1 VVKPRSDTSI
11 DTTSLLLEE
20 LERKANED
28 DGDEDEDEDGIVN
41 ADASSG
47 EAAAKMAMDLA
58 FIVIN

>member
-28 DGDEDEDEDGIVN
+28 DGDDDEDGIVN

>member
-1 VVKPRSDTSI
+1 
-11 DTTSLLLEE
+11 LLEE

-28 DGDEDEDEDGIVN
+28 DDDEDDIVN

>member
-28 DGDEDEDEDGIVN
+28 DDDEDDIIN

>member
-1 VVKPRSDTSI
+1 MVKPRSDTSI

-28 DGDEDEDEDGIVN
+28 DGDEDDIVN

-47 EAAAKMAMDLA
+47 EAAAKMAMDFA
-58 FIVIN
+58 FIVII